1 LRVGN
6 SYMHTYMHTHTHAH
20 THAHIC
26 THTHMH
32 TYAHTHTYAH
42 IRTHTHTH
50 VQTHADP
57 HSHISVAV
65 LFRDVLAYNSRCHKV
80 PVAVIQYKQPENKV
94 ISNFED
100 IWKKLKD

>member
-1 LRVGN
+1 MRGKKLRVGN
-6 SYMHTYMHTHTHAH
+6 SYMHTYMHTHTH
-20 THAHIC
+20 TC
-26 THTHMH
+26 THTHTH
-32 TYAHTHTYAH
+32 THTHTYAH
-42 IRTHTHTH
+42 THTHTH